1 MNMPLFLCF
10 STTFYTKI
18 FSLEAKSMNKEMKLG
33 IANEALVV
41 KFIGDVDNLVSENY
55 KNKLETIIN
64 ENKYKKV
71 IMDFSN
77 VTFIDSSG
85 LGLILGRYNQL
96 KKTNGTL
103 YVCGVNKQTEK
114 IFNIAGIW
122 TIVDKYDSINHALKT
137 VGASR

>member
-1 MNMPLFLCF
+1 
-10 STTFYTKI
+10 
-18 FSLEAKSMNKEMKLG
+18 MNKEMKLG
-33 IANEALVV
+33 ITKNSLVV
-41 KFIGDVDNLVSENY
+41 KFIGDVDNLVFEPY
-55 KNKLETIIN
+55 KNKLETVIN

-96 KKTNGTL
+96 KKHNGNL
-103 YVCGVNKQTEK
+103 YMTGVSKQTEK

-122 TIVDKYDSINHALKT
+122 TIMNKYDSLDDALKT
-137 VGASR
+137 AGVSK

>member
-1 MNMPLFLCF
+1 
-10 STTFYTKI
+10 
-18 FSLEAKSMNKEMKLG
+18 MNKEMKLG
-33 IANEALVV
+33 IANNALVV
-41 KFIGDVDNLVSENY
+41 KFIGDVDNLVSESY
-55 KNKLETIIN
+55 KNKLDTIIN
-64 ENKYKKV
+64 ENKFKKV

-96 KKTNGTL
+96 RKMNGSL

-122 TIVDKYDSINHALKT
+122 TIIDKYDNINNALKT
-137 VGASR
+137 VGVLK

>member
-1 MNMPLFLCF
+1 
-10 STTFYTKI
+10 
-18 FSLEAKSMNKEMKLG
+18 MNKEMKLG
-33 IANEALVV
+33 IANNSLVV

-55 KNKLETIIN
+55 KNKLETLIK

-96 KKTNGTL
+96 KKMNGTL

-122 TIVDKYDSINHALKT
+122 TIIDKYDSINHALKT
-137 VGASR
+137 VGASRWIK

>member
-1 MNMPLFLCF
+1 
-10 STTFYTKI
+10 
-18 FSLEAKSMNKEMKLG
+18 MNKEMKLG
-33 IANEALVV
+33 IVNSNTLVV
-41 KFIGDVDNLVSENY
+41 KFIGDVDNLVCETY

-71 IMDFSN
+71 VMDFSN

-96 KKTNGTL
+96 KKHNGNL
-103 YVCGVNKQTEK
+103 YVSGVSKQTEK

-122 TIVDKYDSINHALKT
+122 TIMDRYENLDIALKN
-137 VGASR
+137 VGVCR

>member
-1 MNMPLFLCF
+1 
-10 STTFYTKI
+10 
-18 FSLEAKSMNKEMKLG
+18 MNKDMKLG
-33 IANEALVV
+33 TANDTLVV
-41 KFIGDVDNLVSENY
+41 KFIGDVDNLVCEPY

-96 KKTNGTL
+96 KKYHGTL
-103 YVCGVNKQTEK
+103 YMSGISKQIEK

-122 TIVDKYDSINHALKT
+122 TIMEKYEDINQALKK
-137 VGASR
+137 VGARKWIK

>member
-1 MNMPLFLCF
+1 
-10 STTFYTKI
+10 
-18 FSLEAKSMNKEMKLG
+18 MNKEMKLG
-33 IANEALVV
+33 IAKNALVV
-41 KFIGDVDNLVSENY
+41 KFSGDVDNLVCESY

-96 KKTNGTL
+96 KKYNGTL
-103 YVCGVNKQTEK
+103 YMSGVNKQTEK

-122 TIVDKYDSINHALKT
+122 TIMDKYDSLEQALKT

>member
-1 MNMPLFLCF
+1 
-10 STTFYTKI
+10 
-18 FSLEAKSMNKEMKLG
+18 MNKDMKLG
-33 IANEALVV
+33 IVNSSTLVV
-41 KFIGDVDNLVSENY
+41 KFIGDVDNLVCEPY
-55 KNKLETIIN
+55 KNKLETVIN

-96 KKTNGTL
+96 KKYNGTL
-103 YVCGVNKQTEK
+103 YVSGVNKQTEK

-122 TIVDKYDSINHALKT
+122 TIMDRYESLDTALKT
-137 VGASR
+137 VGVSK

>member
-1 MNMPLFLCF
+1 
-10 STTFYTKI
+10 
-18 FSLEAKSMNKEMKLG
+18 MNKEMKLG
-33 IANEALVV
+33 IANNTLIV
-41 KFIGDVDNLVSENY
+41 KFSGDVDNLVSETY

-71 IMDFSN
+71 IMDFSS

-96 KKTNGTL
+96 KKYNGSL
-103 YVCGVNKQTEK
+103 YVSGVNKQTEK

-122 TIVDKYDSINHALKT
+122 TIMDKYESLDHALKS
-137 VGASR
+137 VGTPR

>member
-1 MNMPLFLCF
+1 
-10 STTFYTKI
+10 
-18 FSLEAKSMNKEMKLG
+18 MNKEMKLG
-33 IANEALVV
+33 IANDSLII
-41 KFIGDVDNLVSENY
+41 KFIGDIDNLVSNNY
-55 KNKLETIIN
+55 KSKLETIIN

-71 IMDFSN
+71 IMDFED

-85 LGLILGRYNQL
+85 IGLILGRYNQL

-122 TIVDKYDSINHALKT
+122 TIIDKYESINQVLKT
-137 VGASR
+137 VGAGR

>member
-1 MNMPLFLCF
+1 
-10 STTFYTKI
+10 
-18 FSLEAKSMNKEMKLG
+18 MNKEMKLG
-33 IANEALVV
+33 ITKNALVV
-41 KFIGDVDNLVSENY
+41 KFIGDVDNLVCEPY
-55 KNKLETIIN
+55 KNKLETVIN

-96 KKTNGTL
+96 KKHNGNL
-103 YVCGVNKQTEK
+103 YMTGVSKQTEK

-122 TIVDKYDSINHALKT
+122 TIMNKYDSLDDALKT
-137 VGASR
+137 VGASK

>member
-1 MNMPLFLCF
+1 
-10 STTFYTKI
+10 
-18 FSLEAKSMNKEMKLG
+18 MNKEMKLG
-33 IANEALVV
+33 ITNNTLVV
-41 KFIGDVDNLVSENY
+41 KFIGDVDNLVCDTY

-96 KKTNGTL
+96 KKHNGTL
-103 YVCGVNKQTEK
+103 YMTGVSKQAEK

-122 TIVDKYDSINHALKT
+122 TIMDRYENLEQALKT
-137 VGASR
+137 VGTRK

>member
-1 MNMPLFLCF
+1 
-10 STTFYTKI
+10 
-18 FSLEAKSMNKEMKLG
+18 MNKEMKLG
-33 IANEALVV
+33 IANNALVV
-41 KFIGDVDNLVSENY
+41 KFIGDVDNLVCEHY
-55 KNKLETIIN
+55 KNRLETLIS

-96 KKTNGTL
+96 KKYNGTL
-103 YVCGVNKQTEK
+103 YVSGVNKQTEK

-122 TIVDKYDSINHALKT
+122 TIMDRYESIDQALKK

>member
-1 MNMPLFLCF
+1 
-10 STTFYTKI
+10 
-18 FSLEAKSMNKEMKLG
+18 MNKEMKLG
-33 IANEALVV
+33 ITKNALIV
-41 KFIGDVDNLVSENY
+41 KFSGDVDNLVCESY
-55 KNKLETIIN
+55 KNKLETIID

-96 KKTNGTL
+96 KKHNGAL
-103 YVCGVNKQTEK
+103 YICGLNKQTEK

-122 TIVDKYDSINHALKT
+122 TIIDKYDSIEHALKT
-137 VGASR
+137 VGAGK

>member
-1 MNMPLFLCF
+1 
-10 STTFYTKI
+10 
-18 FSLEAKSMNKEMKLG
+18 MNKEMKLG
-33 IANEALVV
+33 IASNALVV
-41 KFIGDVDNLVSENY
+41 KFIGDVDNLVSEGY

-71 IMDFSN
+71 IMDFSS

-96 KKTNGTL
+96 KKFSGSL
-103 YVCGVNKQTEK
+103 YMTGVNKQAEK

-122 TIVDKYDSINHALKT
+122 TIMERFDSLEQALKT
-137 VGASR
+137 VGASK

>member
-1 MNMPLFLCF
+1 
-10 STTFYTKI
+10 
-18 FSLEAKSMNKEMKLG
+18 MNKEMKLG
-33 IANEALVV
+33 TANNALIV
-41 KFIGDVDNLVSENY
+41 KFIGDVDNLVCESY
-55 KNKLETIIN
+55 KNRLESIIN

-71 IMDFSN
+71 IMDFSC

-96 KKTNGTL
+96 KKYNGTL
-103 YVCGVNKQTEK
+103 YMSGVNKQTEK

-122 TIVDKYDSINHALKT
+122 TIIDKYENIEMALKK

>member
-1 MNMPLFLCF
+1 
-10 STTFYTKI
+10 
-18 FSLEAKSMNKEMKLG
+18 MNKEMKLG
-33 IANEALVV
+33 IANNALVV
-41 KFIGDVDNLVSENY
+41 KFIGDVDNLVSEGY

-71 IMDFSN
+71 IMDFSS

-96 KKTNGTL
+96 KKFNGSL
-103 YVCGVNKQTEK
+103 YMTGVNKQAEK

-122 TIVDKYDSINHALKT
+122 TIMERFDSLEQALKT
-137 VGASR
+137 VGASK